1 MSRKKF
7 SRWCLYF
14 HHYCLLFLGQYPFCY
29 DRARRRF
36 RTSYPLLVVTISLKL
51 VTVVLGPFAS
61 LRYLE
66 SVRSMPV
73 SILPVALNFISD
85 EIYWYREVALLVL
98 FLTNSSGFRDT
109 LNNSIALEQQLTKHF
124 DVPRGTNPLYEALV
138 VLKLAVASSCVVSFC
153 SASVGGVLE
162 NAYTILSITLFLKGF
177 FFADQFVICLEMI
190 CANLELLSSS
200 LGQLTT
206 ELAHVFAGYDELRYC
221 ENLNRVAIAH
231 SKIYR
236 QFNSIS
242 QLFAAPMLLWLLL
255 LYNGVILVV
264 FLELTYAYLMLND
277 LGEVFPNKL
286 IVVTMFVLFCADIWL
301 LVRISTCIRE
311 RVSTLDDIH

>member
-1 MSRKKF
+1 M
-7 SRWCLYF
+7 
-14 HHYCLLFLGQYPFCY
+14 
-29 DRARRRF
+29 
-36 RTSYPLLVVTISLKL
+36 
-51 VTVVLGPFAS
+51 
-61 LRYLE
+61 
-66 SVRSMPV
+66 
-73 SILPVALNFISD
+73 
-85 EIYWYREVALLVL
+85 
-98 FLTNSSGFRDT
+98 
-109 LNNSIALEQQLTKHF
+109 NNSIALEQQLTKHF
-124 DVPRGTNPLYEALV
+124 DVPRGTNRLYESLV

-200 LGQLTT
+200 LRQLTT

-264 FLELTYAYLMLND
+264 GF
-277 LGEVFPNKL
+277 F
-286 IVVTMFVLFCADIWL
+286 
-301 LVRISTCIRE
+301 R
-311 RVSTLDDIH
+311 